1 MEIKYTNIKKK
12 SLADAIN
19 FLTGLRYYKFIN
31 DQNEVVY
38 SFIENEQFKRALE
51 GLLALRKEINE

>member
-19 FLTGLRYYKFIN
+19 FLTGMRYYKFIN
-31 DQNEVVY
+31 DENEVVY
-38 SFIENEQFKRALE
+38 SFIENDKFKRALK
-51 GLLALRKEINE
+51 GLLELRKEIND

>member
-19 FLTGLRYYKFIN
+19 FLTGMRYYKFIN
-31 DQNEVVY
+31 DENETVY
-38 SFIENEQFKRALE
+38 SFIEDDKFKKALK
-51 GLLALRKEINE
+51 GLLQLREQINE